1 MNNEY
6 WAVLGELAF
15 LVWIF
20 TVAGFLLQSFP
31 SMGTMKNRT
40 ALYWGLGAIISYGV
54 WIAGMI
60 KA

>member
-6 WAVLGELAF
+6 WAVLGEVAF

-20 TVAGFLLQSFP
+20 AVTGFLLQSFP
-31 SMGTMKNRT
+31 SVGVIKSRT
-40 ALYWGLGAIISYGV
+40 ALYWGSGAIISYGV